1 MVVKNTLVLII
12 SLQYYYLINNNIIK
26 LWFNIT
32 NLPKT
37 NLGKFE
43 HQLGP
48 LRDIGLLLE

>member
-1 MVVKNTLVLII
+1 MFVTNTVVLII
-12 SLQYYYLINNNIIK
+12 SLQYYYLISNNIIK

-43 HQLGP
+43 HQLRP
-48 LRDIGLLLE
+48 SRDIGLLME